1 MLGLRKEVFEV
12 QGMTCKH
19 CEARVET
26 VIKALG
32 GVAWVKP
39 SHTENRVTV
48 TLKPGS
54 RLERAQ
60 MTASIRNA
68 GFEVGETH

>member
-1 MLGLRKEVFEV
+1 MLGLRKEVFDV
-12 QGMTCKH
+12 QGMTCTH

-26 VIKALG
+26 AVKALG

-39 SHTENRVTV
+39 SHTEDKVTV

-54 RLERAQ
+54 ELKRAELIE
-60 MTASIRNA
+60 SIRNA
-68 GFEVGETH
+68 GFVIGDTT